1 MGLAGTSKLAAAAP
15 GSDDLHRTARSRRPA
30 PRLRLPASKD
40 RSRVQTAPQVACA
53 GSSLRLSQSAQ
64 QVYPIEPGYQRRA
77 NAAEAGACCSRA
89 ARAATATSEKGLR
102 SRDCL
107 KNWAASECRLSAD
120 SITPA

>member
-77 NAAEAGACCSRA
+77 NAAEAG
-89 ARAATATSEKGLR
+89 GLR
-102 SRDCL
+102 L
-107 KNWAASECRLSAD
+107 TVAP
-120 SITPA
+120 PATRPPGKGVTVSGC